1 MKVLTLNTHA
11 WMEEDPYDKIGKI
24 VDRIEAQAYRFVAL
38 QEINQS
44 LDAEVTAD
52 PGFIKA
58 GGDDPGVAVKADNF
72 ALLII
77 EGLRERGLDY
87 YWSWTANHIG
97 YDKYDEGVAILSQFP
112 FEAES
117 LRVSDCLDYTH
128 HYTRRVLKASV
139 EAAPNKWTVLSC
151 HYSWWK
157 DGEGRELFKK
167 EWDNTLSLLEDDEE
181 TSLLVMGDF
190 NNEAS
195 IREEGYELVNV
206 TAPFISDSYTEAM
219 ERIGDATVISA
230 IDGWND
236 HPDEKRI
243 DYIFTDNRK
252 RIDSY
257 HVVFDG
263 RNGPVVSDHFGI
275 EAEITE
281 NN

>member
-11 WMEEDPYDKIGKI
+11 WMEEDPYDKIKKI
-24 VDRIEAQAYRFVAL
+24 VDRIQAQAYRFVAL

-58 GGDDPGVAVKADNF
+58 GGDDPSVPVKADNF
-72 ALLII
+72 ALLIV
-77 EGLRERGLDY
+77 EGLRARGLDY

-97 YDKYDEGVAILSQFP
+97 YDIYDEGVAILSQLP

-117 LRVSDCLDYTH
+117 LLVSDCQDYAH

-139 EAAPNKWTVLSC
+139 KEVPDKWTVLSC

-157 DGEGRELFKK
+157 DGEGRELFKN
-167 EWDNTLSLLEDDEE
+167 EWTKTLSLLEADEE

-206 TAPFISDSYTEAM
+206 TAPFLLDSYTEAM
-219 ERIGDATVISA
+219 EKNGDATVISA

-252 RIDSY
+252 RVDRY
-257 HVVFDG
+257 RVVFDG